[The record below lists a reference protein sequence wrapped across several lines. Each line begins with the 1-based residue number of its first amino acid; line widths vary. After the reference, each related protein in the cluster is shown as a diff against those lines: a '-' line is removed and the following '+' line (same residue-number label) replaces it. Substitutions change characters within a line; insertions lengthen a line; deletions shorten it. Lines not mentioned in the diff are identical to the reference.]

1 MLPFS
6 SHVNGYHDASDQVV
20 HDLRRRAEAH
30 FRQQEAERAALK
42 SVAEFEARR
51 GRIRA
56 SFLEAMGGLPEER
69 TPLNPVCTGKI
80 DRGRYVVE
88 KIVYESLPEFYVTAA
103 LYVPK
108 EIERPRPG
116 VLFVCGH
123 SEAGKAYPVYQ
134 AVAVDLAEN
143 GFVVL
148 AVAPPGQGE
157 RFQYFDPETGQRIV
171 GGCTVEHT
179 YAGIP
184 YMLAGASVG
193 RQFIHDG
200 IRGVDYLTTR
210 PEVDASRIGLTGNS
224 GGGTQACLL
233 MMSEPRFAAAA
244 PCTFVMTLESYLKT
258 GQAQDAEQIVRGCMA
273 FGPDHD
279 DFLTAMAPKPVLVG
293 AAAYDFFPI
302 EGAMEAVRR
311 AKAVYGLYGRE
322 GGRRSGESSG
332 VEERV
337 DLHVAPTRHAYSPF
351 LREAT
356 VNWFRRHLMG
366 EPGNFR
372 TGKPETLPPAELNC
386 TPKGQVLDAYR
397 GSRTV
402 FDLNRARIE
411 RDTPKRP
418 PLRHQAGYD
427 AHRAD
432 MRITLLNTLGIADE
446 LRSAPIHPRL
456 IREEVVEGYPVEQVF
471 FFSAPDIVV
480 TGAMIHPRTAA
491 SATRTDLVLFERGT
505 NAIPE
510 QRNFLE
516 GLLREGRR
524 VFVFDPRGIGAVEA
538 RPVNPRGLKDNYG
551 TEYKLGCDALML
563 GVSTLGLRVFDVLRG
578 LDYLKGRADGGPIG
592 VHGIGFGGLLAYLAG
607 ALDDGWSDV
616 TVEDAF
622 YSYREVAET
631 RYYTRTFGMREVAWG
646 LLRRF
651 DLVDLLPCL
660 APRPLRFISPR
671 DACGNRVPMEAFRTR
686 FLDVAKEAGYLRDGW
701 MPEAG

>member
-6 SHVNGYHDASDQVV
+6 SHVNGYYDASDQVV

-30 FRQQEAERAALK
+30 FRRQEAERAAIHT
-42 SVAEFEARR
+42 VAEFEARR
-51 GRIRA
+51 ARIRA
-56 SFLEAMGGLPEER
+56 SFMEAMGGLPEER
-69 TPLNPVCTGKI
+69 TPLNPVCTGRI
-80 DRGRYVVE
+80 DRGRYVIE
-88 KIVYESLPEFYVTAA
+88 KVVYESLPEFYVTAA

-108 EIERPRPG
+108 GIERPRPA

-123 SEAGKAYPVYQ
+123 SDEGKAYPVYQ

-148 AVAPPGQGE
+148 AMDPPGQGE
-157 RFQYFDPETGQRIV
+157 RFQYFDPETGRRIV

-184 YMLAGASVG
+184 YLLAGASVG
-193 RQFIHDG
+193 RHFIHDG

-224 GGGTQACLL
+224 GGGTQSCLL
-233 MMSEPRFAAAA
+233 MMSEPRFAAAV
-244 PCTFVMTLESYLKT
+244 PCTFVMTLEGYLKT

-311 AKAVYGLYGRE
+311 AKEVYRLYGA
-322 GGRRSGESSG
+322 
-332 VEERV
+332 EEKV
-337 DLHVAPTRHAYSPF
+337 DLHVAPTRHSYSPF
-351 LREAT
+351 LREAA
-356 VNWFRRHLMG
+356 VNWFRRRLMG
-366 EPGNFR
+366 EPGSFK
-372 TGKPETLPPAELNC
+372 TGTPETLPPAELNC
-386 TPKGQVLDAYR
+386 TPRGQALDAYR

-402 FDLNRARIE
+402 FDLNRARLE
-411 RDTPKRP
+411 REAPKRP
-418 PLRHQAGYD
+418 HLRHAAGYE

-432 MRITLLNTLGIADE
+432 MRITLLTALGIADE
-446 LRSAPIHPRL
+446 PRSAPIHPRV
-456 IREEVVEGYPVEQVF
+456 IREEVVEGYPVEHVF

-480 TGAMIHPRTAA
+480 TGAMVHPRTATPA
-491 SATRTDLVLFERGT
+491 MRTDLVLFEQGT

-563 GVSTLGLRVFDVLRG
+563 GLSTLGLRVFDVLRG
-578 LDYLKGRADGGPIG
+578 LDYLRGRADVGSGPVG
-592 VHGIGFGGLLAYLAG
+592 VYGLGFGGLLAYLAG
-607 ALDDGWSDV
+607 ALDDGWADV

-622 YSYREVAET
+622 TSFREVAET
-631 RYYTRTFGMREVAWG
+631 RYYTRGFGMREVIWG
-646 LLRRF
+646 ALRRF
-651 DLVDLLPCL
+651 DLVDLLPCI
-660 APRPLRFISPR
+660 APRPLRFVSPR
-671 DACGNRVPMEAFRTR
+671 DAHGNRASAATFRAR

-701 MPEAG
+701 MPSVE